1 MRIPNKLKHFLYI
14 FIHLLY
20 VTVSFTRDVM
30 TKALEE
36 ILLNL

>member
-1 MRIPNKLKHFLYI
+1 MRIPNKLKHFLYS
-14 FIHLLY
+14 FIICF
-20 VTVSFTRDVM
+20 TVSFTRDVM